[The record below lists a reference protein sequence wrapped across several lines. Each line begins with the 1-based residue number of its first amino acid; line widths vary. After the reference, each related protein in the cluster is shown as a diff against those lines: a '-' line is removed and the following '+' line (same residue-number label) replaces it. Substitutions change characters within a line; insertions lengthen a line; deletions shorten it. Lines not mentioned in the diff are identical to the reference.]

1 MPEKLSEAEFVERL
15 ANQETRDEA
24 FRQFFKVYS
33 TRLYVNIRRLVA
45 NHEDANDILQE
56 TFMKAYQGIPN
67 FRGES
72 SLFTWLFRIAVNQ
85 TLTFMTKHNHE
96 A

>member
-1 MPEKLSEAEFVERL
+1 MPEKLSEAEFLERL

-56 TFMKAYQGIPN
+56 TFMKAYQA
-67 FRGES
+67 S
-72 SLFTWLFRIAVNQ
+72 AVNRRFLHGFSVLQ
-85 TLTFMTKHNHE
+85 LTRRSPL
-96 A
+96 